1 MTKFIAIL
9 GLAVIALL
17 SPLVGK
23 AQSVSVFRPS
33 PFKIDKLST
42 RQDTTHTW
50 VYGEITSN
58 AKKEASTVY
67 ILVRWFD
74 KARRVVAHYTT
85 IVTDLAPG
93 KTLPFRAF
101 AKKNPDIIRYDV
113 AIERVRFVQ
122 QWSESFTLTASLRT
136 NFKNFRPPC
145 WREIFATHDT
155 PALLITNRP
164 ATTHDLYCL
173 DRALRSDALSASR
186 S

>member
-17 SPLVGK
+17 SPPVGK
-23 AQSVSVFRPS
+23 AQSVTVFRPS

-42 RQDTTHTW
+42 RQDMAHTW

-58 AKKEASTVY
+58 AKKEAGTVY

-85 IVTDLAPG
+85 TVTDLAPG

-113 AIERVRFVQ
+113 AIERVRFAQ
-122 QWSESFTLTASLRT
+122 QWSESSTLTASLRT
-136 NFKNFRPPC
+136 NFKNFRPLVNFISPC
-145 WREIFATHDT
+145 IPNSSQIPSSSVEVGS
-155 PALLITNRP
+155 
-164 ATTHDLYCL
+164 TTRIDGPLPP
-173 DRALRSDALSASR
+173 SPV
-186 S
+186 

>member
-9 GLAVIALL
+9 GLAIIALL

-74 KARRVVAHYTT
+74 KSRRVVAHYTT

-113 AIERVRFVQ
+113 AIERVRFAQ
-122 QWSESFTLTASLRT
+122 HQDFPRASLTEAREEEY
-136 NFKNFRPPC
+136 KALIAPWGDSSFRFLNALVHACWGQRPGYKPMPPGG
-145 WREIFATHDT
+145 
-155 PALLITNRP
+155 
-164 ATTHDLYCL
+164 
-173 DRALRSDALSASR
+173 
-186 S
+186 